1 VNDETAWAGPP
12 SGIERRS
19 PAAVRFGGVRAG
31 DAVLLAIVLA
41 FVLVLGAVLVARE
54 AGASE
59 RRSAD
64 RRLAAVTEAAAG
76 GFVDAV
82 EAAEALARRRA
93 ADETVVRALA
103 SGDRRTLRRIA
114 RVDGVTFVRRGRVVA
129 TPPPGAEAPVR
140 RSADV
145 VDGGRTIGSV
155 ISTVRLDDALVGRLE
170 RAARARPGEEVL
182 LLAGGRIVAGAEPAS
197 VDVPVGT
204 STVDRGGV
212 AFRTAAVSLID
223 DRPDVVLA
231 TMVPLA
237 AIDRAADDKRNDV
250 LLALLASLVTLALV
264 AVAAVIWRRQR
275 RLAVRTRAIENERR
289 NVRDALSL
297 VGDALASTHD
307 TEALLPVIVHT
318 AVEAAGA
325 TGARLMRDDV
335 EVMRSGRPSASKTPL
350 VLPLGEDDDGRPL
363 VLQLYSPAGGPLPE
377 ARELAEWF
385 VSQAAIALENARL
398 HGIVKRQAITD
409 PLTGLYNRRR
419 FVEALEAE
427 LSRAERFET
436 ELAVVIADLDDFK
449 NVNDSFGHEVGND
462 VLRAF
467 ADVITDTLR
476 DVDVA
481 ARLGGEEFAMLLPQT
496 DIGGGLALAE
506 RIRAGFASTP
516 LTTPDGRSLRVTSS
530 FGVAANPPTSTA
542 DGLLRSADG
551 ALYRAKAAGKDRV
564 EPA

>member
-1 VNDETAWAGPP
+1 MMP
-12 SGIERRS
+12 
-19 PAAVRFGGVRAG
+19 
-31 DAVLLAIVLA
+31 
-41 FVLVLGAVLVARE
+41 
-54 AGASE
+54 
-59 RRSAD
+59 
-64 RRLAAVTEAAAG
+64 
-76 GFVDAV
+76 
-82 EAAEALARRRA
+82 
-93 ADETVVRALA
+93 
-103 SGDRRTLRRIA
+103 
-114 RVDGVTFVRRGRVVA
+114 
-129 TPPPGAEAPVR
+129 
-140 RSADV
+140 
-145 VDGGRTIGSV
+145 
-155 ISTVRLDDALVGRLE
+155 
-170 RAARARPGEEVL
+170 
-182 LLAGGRIVAGAEPAS
+182 
-197 VDVPVGT
+197 
-204 STVDRGGV
+204 
-212 AFRTAAVSLID
+212 
-223 DRPDVVLA
+223 LA
-231 TMVPLA
+231 T
-237 AIDRAADDKRNDV
+237 IDRAADDKRNDV
-250 LLALLASLVTLALV
+250 LLASLASLVTLALV
-264 AVAAVIWRRQR
+264 VVAAVIWRRQR
-275 RLAVRTRAIENERR
+275 RLAVETRAIENERR
-289 NVRDALSL
+289 NVRDVLSL

-467 ADVITDTLR
+467 ADVITR
-476 DVDVA
+476 HA
-481 ARLGGEEFAMLLPQT
+481 AR
-496 DIGGGLALAE
+496 
-506 RIRAGFASTP
+506 RRRRRAPRRGVRDAPPPDRHRRRARARRADPRRLRGDAADDTGRP
-516 LTTPDGRSLRVTSS
+516 LLRVTSS